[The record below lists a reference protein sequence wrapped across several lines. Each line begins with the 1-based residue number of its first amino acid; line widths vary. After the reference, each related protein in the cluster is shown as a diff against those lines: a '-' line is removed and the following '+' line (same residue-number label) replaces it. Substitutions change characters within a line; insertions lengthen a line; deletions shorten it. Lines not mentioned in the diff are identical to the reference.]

1 MDGDVELRVDTD
13 GREDANAYTDDETLW
28 DDTLLSSS
36 SSVLLLLSV
45 ADFGIC

>member
-1 MDGDVELRVDTD
+1 MDGDVTLRADMD
-13 GREDANAYTDDETLW
+13 GREEANAYTDDETLW
-28 DDTLLSSS
+28 EDTLLSS